1 MYDIGVIHG
10 RFQVPHNDHLKY
22 LLAGKAV
29 CRHLVVGITNPDP
42 GLTAQVAV
50 DRKRST
56 PLANPLT
63 YYERLVI
70 LRDVLLEAGLTHCE
84 TTFVPLPITH
94 PDLYCHYVPLDAVFL
109 LSIYDDWGRRK
120 LDQFQALGLKTHR
133 LWEVPAEQKGL
144 SASDIRQAMINNH
157 PWEHLTPAATA
168 RHCRAWDIPG
178 RLKRLRHEGIRPD
191 ASPDSSS
198 QGRTHEPLP

>member
-29 CRHLVVGITNPDP
+29 CRHLIVGITNPDP
-42 GLTAQVAV
+42 TLTAQVAADV
-50 DRKRST
+50 KRSSA
-56 PLANPLT
+56 LANPLT

-70 LRDVLLEAGLTHCE
+70 LRDVLLEAGLSHSE

-94 PDLYCHYVPLDAVFL
+94 PDLYRYYVPLDAVFL
-109 LSIYDDWGRRK
+109 LSIYDDWGRHK
-120 LDQFQALGLKTHR
+120 LEQFQGLGLKTHL

-144 SASDIRQAMINNH
+144 SASDIRQAMINDH

-168 RHCRAWDIPG
+168 RHCHAWDIPQ
-178 RLKRLRHEGIRPD
+178 RLKTIEL
-191 ASPDSSS
+191 
-198 QGRTHEPLP
+198 